1 MRRISS
7 PGIYG
12 RYAAKSTLNPRYGE
26 RWSPCTKPSTTVRA
40 VSSRFWI
47 FIRTLGSMN
56 RLMDCS
62 VTGVLMNLVF
72 QPGLWNGNNVD
83 QTFND
88 VLGFDSFRFSME
100 IRQDAVPEYRIRQS
114 LN

>member
-1 MRRISS
+1 
-7 PGIYG
+7 
-12 RYAAKSTLNPRYGE
+12 
-26 RWSPCTKPSTTVRA
+26 
-40 VSSRFWI
+40 
-47 FIRTLGSMN
+47 MN

-72 QPGLWNGNNVD
+72 QPGLWNGDNVD

-114 LN
+114 LNVFDRHVVTAIHESESFCPKDEEL